1 MKNKL
6 SKIHCSTS
14 KQKLS
19 KFKLKELS
27 SISFCLVIYY
37 SEENEK
43 TVSSSGLNITLK
55 QKWRGKNIRYKFSK
69 FLGQI
74 NSN

>member
-14 KQKLS
+14 KQKLG

-27 SISFCLVIYY
+27 FIPFSLVIYY
-37 SEENEK
+37 SEENGK
-43 TVSSSGLNITLK
+43 AVSSGGLNITLK
-55 QKWRGKNIRYKFSK
+55 QK
-69 FLGQI
+69 
-74 NSN
+74 